1 MDESLIYVN
10 IWDLCYRSIYSP
22 LGLETST
29 ENQFLEVYYNK
40 TWLIQHFYCSTVIGA
55 VTSCANYLSKFVTTT
70 MQLSLRYWK
79 VYTFHVYACI
89 LKDSK
94 WQKKSKHFFTT
105 WTIADLQV
113 PFLEQEPFYL
123 SEFQQQ
129 SSHLLDAA
137 QSNSLK
143 NGKHDVRLF
152 IT

>member
-1 MDESLIYVN
+1 MGESLIYVN
-10 IWDLCYRSIYSP
+10 IQDLCYRSTYST
-22 LGLETST
+22 LGLETYT

-94 WQKKSKHFFTT
+94 WQKVKTFFHHLDHC
-105 WTIADLQV
+105 IYK
-113 PFLEQEPFYL
+113 YL
-123 SEFQQQ
+123 SQSRSHFICQ
-129 SSHLLDAA
+129 SS
-137 QSNSLK
+137 SN
-143 NGKHDVRLF
+143 NHHIRL
-152 IT
+152 TLPKATVWRMVSMM